1 MKTKQTK
8 TFRERKPEGILCKMS
23 LRMVT
28 GMEKGRWG
36 AVTHSFAQQEN

>member
-8 TFRERKPEGILCKMS
+8 TFRERKTGGILCKMS

-28 GMEKGRWG
+28 GMEKGR
-36 AVTHSFAQQEN
+36 